1 MIGAKMKDNIW
12 KKGFKTD
19 SFTIKDLSLEN
30 NLELAIIKD
39 EVSGYWTKKPT
50 EPGKE
55 ITILDIAKVKEDMA
69 SGKITELLQ
78 RTEKLLQEI
87 IDDEDFLQS
96 IQALD
101 IFFVIPSLYLEIR
114 KYKESL
120 KKK

>member
-1 MIGAKMKDNIW
+1 MKDNIW
-12 KKGFKTD
+12 KKGFKTE

-55 ITILDIAKVKEDMA
+55 VTILDIAKVKEDMA

-101 IFFVIPSLYLEIR
+101 IFIVIPSLYLEIR
-114 KYKESL
+114 KYKENL